1 MKSIKNKIDVGACF
15 RDSTVYWNRWRV
27 ERIFADSLGLPHAV
41 VSNLSDPTVR
51 RTLACPTLS
60 DRRRYCPIEPGLVP
74 QAALAQ
80 KTLSG
85 AELEFGLA
93 AA

>member
-1 MKSIKNKIDVGACF
+1 MKNITNKIDVGACF

-27 ERIFADSLGLPHAV
+27 ERIFCDSLGLPHAV

-60 DRRRYCPIEPGLVP
+60 DRRRYCPIDPGRTQ
-74 QAALAQ
+74 QAALASQ
-80 KTLSG
+80 AMS
-85 AELEFGLA
+85 ASERGLGRA

>member
-1 MKSIKNKIDVGACF
+1 MKSINNKIVVGACF
-15 RDSTVYWNRWRV
+15 RDSAIYWNRWRV

-41 VSNLSDPTVR
+41 VTNLSDPTVR

-60 DRRRYCPIEPGLVP
+60 DRRRYCPIDPGLVR
-74 QAALAQ
+74 QAVLGQQSLA
-80 KTLSG
+80 G
-85 AELEFGLA
+85 AELDYGLA